1 MSLINNRNEESLPE
15 FEVISGGKEDIR
27 SSFADRTEEETEI
40 DLIDLAWALLDK
52 IHYIVLCFLIGAVIM
67 NAYSYFL
74 VRPTYKS
81 TAKMYVVSASKN
93 SVVDLDALNI
103 GTSLT
108 ADYEQLML
116 SYPVLEQVIN
126 KLNLDMDSDTL
137 AKMITLENPTDT
149 RILNINVVS
158 TDPKNARDIA
168 NTLMDVSV
176 DYLPKTM
183 STNAPNVAQKAK
195 LADHKDGPSY
205 TKYTMI
211 GALAGAFLYCMYLVV
226 KYLMDDTIHTA
237 DDMEKYFDIVPLAVI
252 PDVSELAPE
261 KQQKRG
267 SWRRDLVSNEEV
279 EFKNKGYALRC
290 RRGFESFKG
299 KC

>member
-1 MSLINNRNEESLPE
+1 MSLINNRNEESTPE
-15 FEVISGGKEDIR
+15 FEVISGGKEDVR

-158 TDPKNARDIA
+158 TDPKSARDIA

-211 GALAGAFLYCMYLVV
+211 GALAGVFLYCMYLVV

-252 PDVSELAPE
+252 PDVEEFASE
-261 KQQKRG
+261 KQQK
-267 SWRRDLVSNEEV
+267 
-279 EFKNKGYALRC
+279 
-290 RRGFESFKG
+290 KG
-299 KC
+299 KLEKGFSK

>member
-1 MSLINNRNEESLPE
+1 MSLINNRNEESTPE
-15 FEVISGGKEDIR
+15 FEVISGGKEDVR

-158 TDPKNARDIA
+158 TDPKSARDIA

-237 DDMEKYFDIVPLAVI
+237 DDMQKYFDIVPLAVI
-252 PDVSELAPE
+252 PDVEELASE
-261 KQQKRG
+261 KQQK
-267 SWRRDLVSNEEV
+267 
-279 EFKNKGYALRC
+279 
-290 RRGFESFKG
+290 KG
-299 KC
+299 KLEKGFSK

>member
-1 MSLINNRNEESLPE
+1 MSLINNMNEESTPE
-15 FEVISGGKEDIR
+15 FEVISGGKEDVR
-27 SSFADRTEEETEI
+27 SSFADRTEQEAEI

-158 TDPKNARDIA
+158 TDPKSARDIA

-252 PDVSELAPE
+252 PDVEELASE
-261 KQQKRG
+261 KQQK
-267 SWRRDLVSNEEV
+267 
-279 EFKNKGYALRC
+279 
-290 RRGFESFKG
+290 KG
-299 KC
+299 KLEKGFSK

>member
-1 MSLINNRNEESLPE
+1 MSLINNRNEESTPE
-15 FEVISGGKEDIR
+15 FEVISGGKEDVR
-27 SSFADRTEEETEI
+27 SSFADRTEQEAEI

-158 TDPKNARDIA
+158 TDPKSARDIA

-211 GALAGAFLYCMYLVV
+211 GSLAGAFLYCMYLVV

-252 PDVSELAPE
+252 PDVEELASE
-261 KQQKRG
+261 KQQK
-267 SWRRDLVSNEEV
+267 
-279 EFKNKGYALRC
+279 
-290 RRGFESFKG
+290 KG
-299 KC
+299 KLEKGFSK

>member
-1 MSLINNRNEESLPE
+1 MSLINNRNEESTPE
-15 FEVISGGKEDIR
+15 FEVISGGKEDVR
-27 SSFADRTEEETEI
+27 SSFADKTEQEAEI

-158 TDPKNARDIA
+158 TDPKSARDIA

-252 PDVSELAPE
+252 PDVEELASE
-261 KQQKRG
+261 KQQK
-267 SWRRDLVSNEEV
+267 
-279 EFKNKGYALRC
+279 
-290 RRGFESFKG
+290 KG
-299 KC
+299 KLEKGFSK

>member
-1 MSLINNRNEESLPE
+1 MSLINNRNEESTPE
-15 FEVISGGKEDIR
+15 FEVISGGKEDVR
-27 SSFADRTEEETEI
+27 SSFADRTEQEAEI

-158 TDPKNARDIA
+158 TDPKSARDIA

-211 GALAGAFLYCMYLVV
+211 GALAGAFLYCMYIVV

-252 PDVSELAPE
+252 PDVEELASE
-261 KQQKRG
+261 KQQK
-267 SWRRDLVSNEEV
+267 
-279 EFKNKGYALRC
+279 
-290 RRGFESFKG
+290 KG
-299 KC
+299 KLEKGFSK

>member
-1 MSLINNRNEESLPE
+1 MSLINNRNEESTPK
-15 FEVISGGKEDIR
+15 FEVISGGKEDVR

-158 TDPKNARDIA
+158 TDPKSARDIA

-205 TKYTMI
+205 TKYTVI

-252 PDVSELAPE
+252 PDVSELASE
-261 KQQKRG
+261 KQQKKEK
-267 SWRRDLVSNEEV
+267 LE
-279 EFKNKGYALRC
+279 KG
-290 RRGFESFKG
+290 FSK
-299 KC
+299 

>member
-1 MSLINNRNEESLPE
+1 MSLIKNRNEESTPE
-15 FEVISGGKEDIR
+15 FEVISGGKEDVR

-158 TDPKNARDIA
+158 TDPKSARDIA

-205 TKYTMI
+205 TKYTII

-252 PDVSELAPE
+252 PDVEELASE
-261 KQQKRG
+261 KQQK
-267 SWRRDLVSNEEV
+267 
-279 EFKNKGYALRC
+279 
-290 RRGFESFKG
+290 KG
-299 KC
+299 KLEKGFSK

>member
-1 MSLINNRNEESLPE
+1 MSLSNNRNEESTPE
-15 FEVISGGKEDIR
+15 FEVISGGKEDVR
-27 SSFADRTEEETEI
+27 SSFADRTEQEAEI

-158 TDPKNARDIA
+158 TDPKSARDIA
-168 NTLMDVSV
+168 NTLMEVSV

-205 TKYTMI
+205 KKYTMI

-252 PDVSELAPE
+252 PDVSELASE
-261 KQQKRG
+261 KQQK
-267 SWRRDLVSNEEV
+267 
-279 EFKNKGYALRC
+279 
-290 RRGFESFKG
+290 KG
-299 KC
+299 KLEKGFSK

>member
-1 MSLINNRNEESLPE
+1 MSLINNRNEESTPE
-15 FEVISGGKEDIR
+15 FEVISGGKEDVR

-158 TDPKNARDIA
+158 TDPKSARDIA

-195 LADHKDGPSY
+195 LADHKNGPSY
-205 TKYTMI
+205 TKYTVI

-252 PDVSELAPE
+252 PDVEELASE
-261 KQQKRG
+261 KQQK
-267 SWRRDLVSNEEV
+267 
-279 EFKNKGYALRC
+279 
-290 RRGFESFKG
+290 KG
-299 KC
+299 KLEKGFSK

>member
-1 MSLINNRNEESLPE
+1 MSLINNRNEESTPE
-15 FEVISGGKEDIR
+15 FEVISGGKEDVR

-67 NAYSYFL
+67 NAYCYFL

-158 TDPKNARDIA
+158 TDPKSARDIA

-205 TKYTMI
+205 TKYTVI

-252 PDVSELAPE
+252 PDVSELASE
-261 KQQKRG
+261 KQQKKEK
-267 SWRRDLVSNEEV
+267 LE
-279 EFKNKGYALRC
+279 KG
-290 RRGFESFKG
+290 FSK
-299 KC
+299 

>member
-137 AKMITLENPTDT
+137 AKMIILENPTDT

-261 KQQKRG
+261 KQQK
-267 SWRRDLVSNEEV
+267 
-279 EFKNKGYALRC
+279 
-290 RRGFESFKG
+290 KG
-299 KC
+299 KLEKGFSK

>member
-1 MSLINNRNEESLPE
+1 MSLINNRNEESTPE
-15 FEVISGGKEDIR
+15 FEVISGGKEDVR
-27 SSFADRTEEETEI
+27 SSFADRTEQEAEI
-40 DLIDLAWALLDK
+40 DLIDLAWALLEK

-158 TDPKNARDIA
+158 TDPKSARDIA

-252 PDVSELAPE
+252 PDVEELASE
-261 KQQKRG
+261 KQQK
-267 SWRRDLVSNEEV
+267 
-279 EFKNKGYALRC
+279 
-290 RRGFESFKG
+290 KG
-299 KC
+299 KLEKGFSK

>member
-1 MSLINNRNEESLPE
+1 MSLINNRNEESTPE
-15 FEVISGGKEDIR
+15 FEVISGGKEDVR
-27 SSFADRTEEETEI
+27 SSFADRTEQEAEI

-158 TDPKNARDIA
+158 TDPKSARDIA

-237 DDMEKYFDIVPLAVI
+237 DDMEKYFDIVHLAVI
-252 PDVSELAPE
+252 PDVEELASE
-261 KQQKRG
+261 KQQK
-267 SWRRDLVSNEEV
+267 
-279 EFKNKGYALRC
+279 
-290 RRGFESFKG
+290 KG
-299 KC
+299 KLEKGFSK

>member
-1 MSLINNRNEESLPE
+1 MSLINNRNEESTPE
-15 FEVISGGKEDIR
+15 FEVISGGKEDVR

-158 TDPKNARDIA
+158 TDPKSARDIA

-183 STNAPNVAQKAK
+183 STNAPNVAQKDK
-195 LADHKDGPSY
+195 LADHKDGQSY
-205 TKYTMI
+205 TKYTVI

-252 PDVSELAPE
+252 PDVEELASE
-261 KQQKRG
+261 KQQK
-267 SWRRDLVSNEEV
+267 
-279 EFKNKGYALRC
+279 
-290 RRGFESFKG
+290 KG
-299 KC
+299 KLEKGFSK

>member
-1 MSLINNRNEESLPE
+1 MSLINNRNEESTPE
-15 FEVISGGKEDIR
+15 FEVISGGKEDVR
-27 SSFADRTEEETEI
+27 SSFADRTEQEAEI

-158 TDPKNARDIA
+158 TDPKSARDIA
-168 NTLMDVSV
+168 NTLMEVSV

-205 TKYTMI
+205 KKYTMI

-237 DDMEKYFDIVPLAVI
+237 DDMEKYF
-252 PDVSELAPE
+252 
-261 KQQKRG
+261 G
-267 SWRRDLVSNEEV
+267 SNS
-279 EFKNKGYALRC
+279 GC
-290 RRGFESFKG
+290 
-299 KC
+299 

>member
-1 MSLINNRNEESLPE
+1 MSLINIRNEESTPE
-15 FEVISGGKEDIR
+15 FEVISGGKEDVR
-27 SSFADRTEEETEI
+27 SSFADRTEQEAEI

-158 TDPKNARDIA
+158 TDPKSARDIA

-252 PDVSELAPE
+252 PDVEELASE
-261 KQQKRG
+261 KQQK
-267 SWRRDLVSNEEV
+267 
-279 EFKNKGYALRC
+279 
-290 RRGFESFKG
+290 KG
-299 KC
+299 KLEKGFSK

>member
-1 MSLINNRNEESLPE
+1 MSLINKKSEENTSE
-15 FEVISGGKEDIR
+15 FEVITGGKEEFR
-27 SSFADRTEEETEI
+27 SSFVDRTDNEAEI

-52 IHYIVLCFLIGAVIM
+52 LRYIILCFLIGAVLM

-74 VRPTYKS
+74 IRPTYQS
-81 TAKMYVVSASKN
+81 TAKMYVVSTSKN
-93 SVVDLDALNI
+93 SVVDLNALNI

-126 KLNLDMDSDTL
+126 KLNLDMNSDAL
-137 AKMITLENPTDT
+137 KGMITLENPQDT
-149 RILNINVVS
+149 RILNINVTS
-158 TDPKNARDIA
+158 TDPKQARDIA
-168 NTLMDVSV
+168 NTLMD
-176 DYLPKTM
+176 LPKTM

-195 LADHKDGPSY
+195 IADRKAGPSY

-211 GALAGAFLYCMYLVV
+211 GALAGAFLYCMYIVV

-252 PDVSELAPE
+252 PDISQIESG
-261 KQQKRG
+261 KQGK
-267 SWRRDLVSNEEV
+267 
-279 EFKNKGYALRC
+279 
-290 RRGFESFKG
+290 ESKHSKEG
-299 KC
+299 K

>member
-1 MSLINNRNEESLPE
+1 MSLINNRNEESTPE
-15 FEVISGGKEDIR
+15 FEVISGGKEDVR
-27 SSFADRTEEETEI
+27 SSFADRTEQEAEI

-126 KLNLDMDSDTL
+126 KLNLYMDSDTL

-158 TDPKNARDIA
+158 TDPKSARDIA
-168 NTLMDVSV
+168 NTLMEVSV

-252 PDVSELAPE
+252 PDVSELASE
-261 KQQKRG
+261 KQQK
-267 SWRRDLVSNEEV
+267 
-279 EFKNKGYALRC
+279 
-290 RRGFESFKG
+290 KG
-299 KC
+299 KLEKGFSK

>member
-1 MSLINNRNEESLPE
+1 
-15 FEVISGGKEDIR
+15 
-27 SSFADRTEEETEI
+27 
-40 DLIDLAWALLDK
+40 
-52 IHYIVLCFLIGAVIM
+52 M

-195 LADHKDGPSY
+195 LADHKDSPSY
-205 TKYTMI
+205 TKYTII

-252 PDVSELAPE
+252 PDVEELASE
-261 KQQKRG
+261 KQQK
-267 SWRRDLVSNEEV
+267 
-279 EFKNKGYALRC
+279 
-290 RRGFESFKG
+290 KG
-299 KC
+299 KLEKGFSK

>member
-1 MSLINNRNEESLPE
+1 MSLINNRNEESTPE
-15 FEVISGGKEDIR
+15 FEVISGSKEDVR

-158 TDPKNARDIA
+158 TDPKSARDIA

-205 TKYTMI
+205 TKYTVI

-252 PDVSELAPE
+252 PDVSELASE
-261 KQQKRG
+261 KQQKKEK
-267 SWRRDLVSNEEV
+267 LE
-279 EFKNKGYALRC
+279 KG
-290 RRGFESFKG
+290 FSK
-299 KC
+299 

>member
-1 MSLINNRNEESLPE
+1 MSLINNRNEESTPE
-15 FEVISGGKEDIR
+15 FEVISGGKEDVR
-27 SSFADRTEEETEI
+27 SSFADRTEQEAEI

-158 TDPKNARDIA
+158 TDPKSARDIA

-252 PDVSELAPE
+252 PDVEELALE
-261 KQQKRG
+261 KQQK
-267 SWRRDLVSNEEV
+267 
-279 EFKNKGYALRC
+279 
-290 RRGFESFKG
+290 KG
-299 KC
+299 KLEKGFSK

>member
-1 MSLINNRNEESLPE
+1 MSLINNRNEESTPE
-15 FEVISGGKEDIR
+15 FEVISGGKEDVR

-67 NAYSYFL
+67 NEYSYFL

-158 TDPKNARDIA
+158 TDPKSARDIA

-205 TKYTMI
+205 TKYTVI

-252 PDVSELAPE
+252 PDVSELASE
-261 KQQKRG
+261 KQQKKEK
-267 SWRRDLVSNEEV
+267 LE
-279 EFKNKGYALRC
+279 KG
-290 RRGFESFKG
+290 FSK
-299 KC
+299 

>member
-176 DYLPKTM
+176 DQLPKTM

-261 KQQKRG
+261 KQQK
-267 SWRRDLVSNEEV
+267 
-279 EFKNKGYALRC
+279 
-290 RRGFESFKG
+290 KG
-299 KC
+299 KLEKGFSK

>member
-1 MSLINNRNEESLPE
+1 MSLINNRNEENTPE
-15 FEVISGGKEDIR
+15 FEVISGGKEDVR

-205 TKYTMI
+205 TKYTVI

-252 PDVSELAPE
+252 PDVSELASE
-261 KQQKRG
+261 KQQKKEK
-267 SWRRDLVSNEEV
+267 LE
-279 EFKNKGYALRC
+279 KG
-290 RRGFESFKG
+290 FSK
-299 KC
+299 

>member
-1 MSLINNRNEESLPE
+1 MSLINNRNEESTPE
-15 FEVISGGKEDIR
+15 FEVISGGKEDVR

-137 AKMITLENPTDT
+137 VKMITLENPTDT

-158 TDPKNARDIA
+158 TDPKSARDIA

-252 PDVSELAPE
+252 PDVSELASE
-261 KQQKRG
+261 KQQKKEK
-267 SWRRDLVSNEEV
+267 LE
-279 EFKNKGYALRC
+279 KG
-290 RRGFESFKG
+290 FSK
-299 KC
+299 

>member
-1 MSLINNRNEESLPE
+1 MSLINNRNEESTPE
-15 FEVISGGKEDIR
+15 FEVISGGKEDVR

-158 TDPKNARDIA
+158 TDPKSARDIA

-226 KYLMDDTIHTA
+226 KYLMFDRILRA
-237 DDMEKYFDIVPLAVI
+237 VYIYKQFDILPLSVI
-252 PDVSELAPE
+252 PDVEELASE
-261 KQQKRG
+261 KQQK
-267 SWRRDLVSNEEV
+267 
-279 EFKNKGYALRC
+279 
-290 RRGFESFKG
+290 KG
-299 KC
+299 KLEKGFSK

>member
-1 MSLINNRNEESLPE
+1 MSLINNRNEESTPE
-15 FEVISGGKEDIR
+15 FEVISGGKEDVR
-27 SSFADRTEEETEI
+27 SSFADRTEQEAEI

-158 TDPKNARDIA
+158 TDPKSARDIA

-252 PDVSELAPE
+252 PDVEELASE
-261 KQQKRG
+261 KQQKKEK
-267 SWRRDLVSNEEV
+267 LE
-279 EFKNKGYALRC
+279 KG
-290 RRGFESFKG
+290 FSK
-299 KC
+299 

>member
-1 MSLINNRNEESLPE
+1 MSLINNRNEESTPE
-15 FEVISGGKEDIR
+15 FEVISGGKEDVR
-27 SSFADRTEEETEI
+27 SSFADRTEQEAEI

-158 TDPKNARDIA
+158 TDPKSARDIA
-168 NTLMDVSV
+168 NTLMEVSV

-205 TKYTMI
+205 KKYTMI

-252 PDVSELAPE
+252 PDVSELASE
-261 KQQKRG
+261 KQQK
-267 SWRRDLVSNEEV
+267 
-279 EFKNKGYALRC
+279 
-290 RRGFESFKG
+290 KG
-299 KC
+299 KLEKGFSK

>member
-1 MSLINNRNEESLPE
+1 MSLINNRNEESTPE
-15 FEVISGGKEDIR
+15 FEVISGGKEDVR

-52 IHYIVLCFLIGAVIM
+52 IQYIVLCFLIGAVIM

-158 TDPKNARDIA
+158 TDPKSARDIA

-252 PDVSELAPE
+252 PDVEELASE
-261 KQQKRG
+261 KQQK
-267 SWRRDLVSNEEV
+267 
-279 EFKNKGYALRC
+279 
-290 RRGFESFKG
+290 KG
-299 KC
+299 KLEKGFSK

>member
-1 MSLINNRNEESLPE
+1 MSLINNRNEESTPE
-15 FEVISGGKEDIR
+15 FEVISGGKEDVR
-27 SSFADRTEEETEI
+27 SSFADRTEQEAEI

-81 TAKMYVVSASKN
+81 TAKMYVISASKN

-158 TDPKNARDIA
+158 TDPKSARDIA

-205 TKYTMI
+205 KKYTMI

-252 PDVSELAPE
+252 PDVSELASE
-261 KQQKRG
+261 KQQK
-267 SWRRDLVSNEEV
+267 
-279 EFKNKGYALRC
+279 
-290 RRGFESFKG
+290 KG
-299 KC
+299 KLEKGFSK

>member
-1 MSLINNRNEESLPE
+1 MSLINNRNEESTPE
-15 FEVISGGKEDIR
+15 FEVISGGKEDVR

-158 TDPKNARDIA
+158 TDPKSARDIA

-205 TKYTMI
+205 TKYTVI
-211 GALAGAFLYCMYLVV
+211 GALAGAFLYCLYLVV

-252 PDVSELAPE
+252 PDVSELASE
-261 KQQKRG
+261 KQQKKEK
-267 SWRRDLVSNEEV
+267 LE
-279 EFKNKGYALRC
+279 KG
-290 RRGFESFKG
+290 FSK
-299 KC
+299 K